1 MWSPSKFV
9 VAKNLKMWQSTQNFV
24 TRPISELRKWF
35 CTFWKWHNK
44 LSTIYGKMDS
54 ILRSA
59 NELNRPGNCF
69 KFVGGCYNFQLGKL
83 LETSKQ
89 KSLQNLNRT
98 FTKFGQENVF
108 KIRPGKLLQSPAEKC
123 YVKANAINFCYELSE
138 QYRLGNNFYWKCYK
152 IWTWMSSKD
161 QCKASTF

>member
-89 KSLQNLNRT
+89 KSLQNLNGT

-108 KIRPGKLLQSPAEKC
+108 KIRPGKLLQNSAGKIMQK
-123 YVKANAINFCYELSE
+123 KANTINICYEFSE
-138 QYRLGNNFYWKCYK
+138 QHQLGKNVAKFGRKL
-152 IWTWMSSKD
+152 
-161 QCKASTF
+161 